1 LAGAIDNNPVA
12 LQILQSA
19 AALLKV
25 TRTRANEE
33 EALFSVISFIDKRDE
48 AGVFSGKEEIVRRA
62 TCKFVRNF
70 RPPLALAPSKQEK
83 QGTGKGEGGRR
94 GGESLEEDEE
104 LEMEEDR
111 RGCFLFLALGDL
123 CARNRAPPVEMKRR
137 EEKG

>member
-1 LAGAIDNNPVA
+1 M
-12 LQILQSA
+12 
-19 AALLKV
+19 ALLKV
-25 TRTRANEE
+25 SRTRDNEE

-48 AGVFSGKEEIVRRA
+48 AGVLFWKEEIVRRA

-70 RPPLALAPSKQEK
+70 RPPPALAPSKQEK
-83 QGTGKGEGGRR
+83 QGTVGEGKTRKADA
-94 GGESLEEDEE
+94 SLEEDEE
-104 LEMEEDR
+104 LEMEENG